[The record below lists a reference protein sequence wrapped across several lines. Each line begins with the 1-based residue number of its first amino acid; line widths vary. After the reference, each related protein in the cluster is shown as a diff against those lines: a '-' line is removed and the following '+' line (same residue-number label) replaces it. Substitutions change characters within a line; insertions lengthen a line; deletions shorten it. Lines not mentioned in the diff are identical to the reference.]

1 MEKIWG
7 NDMPIQMIASD
18 LDETLLNKRAELTPR
33 TVSAL
38 RRAMGAGVRVVLA
51 SGRMVKAMAAYA
63 AEIGVNAPVIAFNGA
78 LIYDLNSKEA
88 IEAREIAPEDA
99 RLVARAAEELG
110 VHVQAFTRE
119 EYYFERENV
128 QSERYARGI
137 GGIVGVPV
145 GAPLSEWID
154 VPLCKLLLI
163 AEPPV
168 AADLARALPPRFSG
182 RVEVALSR
190 PNYLECTAAGVTK
203 GAALETLSM
212 RLGISQAEVA
222 AFGDNENDLS
232 MIRWAG
238 HGYAV
243 ENAPPH
249 VRAEALPAPASDLDG
264 VAQVIERFLDEDAVA
279 SARKE

>member
-1 MEKIWG
+1 
-7 NDMPIQMIASD
+7 MPIQLIASD

-33 TVSAL
+33 TISAL
-38 RRAMGAGVRVVLA
+38 RRAMDAGVRVVLA

-63 AEIGVNAPVIAFNGA
+63 GAIGVNAPVIAFNGA
-78 LIYDLNSKEA
+78 LIYDLKANKA
-88 IEAREIAPEDA
+88 LEAREIAPEDA
-99 RLVARAAEELG
+99 RQVARAAEALG

-119 EYYFERENV
+119 DYYFERENTL
-128 QSERYARGI
+128 SELYARGI
-137 GGIVGVPV
+137 GGIKGVPV

-154 VPLCKLLLI
+154 SPLCKLLMI

-168 AADLARALPPRFSG
+168 ASELARTLPPRFSG
-182 RVEVALSR
+182 RVEFALSR

-203 GAALETLSM
+203 GAALEALSK
-212 RLGISQAEVA
+212 RLGVRREDVA

-232 MIRWAG
+232 MLRWAG

-264 VAQVIERFLDEDAVA
+264 VAQVIERFLDEDAAA
-279 SARKE
+279 SARKD